1 METTPRPTTGA
12 GLTWQDQP
20 FDVDTAQFEL
30 AVDFAERDGSLT
42 AVINYNT
49 GLFDEATVRGL
60 GAHLATVVGEIAGPD
75 KPLADVRMLTP
86 EEEHTLTHGWND
98 TAQDIPEPLLPELFA
113 AQAARTPDAVALV
126 HGEERLTFAE
136 LDRAAGRLAHRLRE
150 RGAGPDTVVGICADR
165 GTDVVVALLG
175 ILRAGAAC
183 LPIDPGYPAD
193 RVRHMLADSGA
204 ATVLVQDHLADR
216 FADYE
221 GILLTPDRGS
231 EGDPQAPAVPRLT
244 ADHLAYVIYTSGST
258 GLPKGTLIRHGAF
271 RNLFA
276 HHRRRMFEPT
286 SRGRQMRMA
295 QTASISFDASC
306 VALLWLVGG
315 HQLHPVD
322 HETHIDLR
330 AFRDYLRDARIDV
343 IDEAPTYLRELIA
356 DGLLADETHVPSVIV
371 FGGEA
376 VDGQIWDTLRAHP
389 EVTAYNFYGPTE
401 CTCDSLTW
409 TARGSER
416 P

>member
-1 METTPRPTTGA
+1 
-12 GLTWQDQP
+12 
-20 FDVDTAQFEL
+20 
-30 AVDFAERDGSLT
+30 
-42 AVINYNT
+42 
-49 GLFDEATVRGL
+49 
-60 GAHLATVVGEIAGPD
+60 
-75 KPLADVRMLTP
+75 
-86 EEEHTLTHGWND
+86 
-98 TAQDIPEPLLPELFA
+98 
-113 AQAARTPDAVALV
+113 
-126 HGEERLTFAE
+126 
-136 LDRAAGRLAHRLRE
+136 
-150 RGAGPDTVVGICADR
+150 
-165 GTDVVVALLG
+165 
-175 ILRAGAAC
+175 
-183 LPIDPGYPAD
+183 
-193 RVRHMLADSGA
+193 
-204 ATVLVQDHLADR
+204 
-216 FADYE
+216 
-221 GILLTPDRGS
+221 
-231 EGDPQAPAVPRLT
+231 
-244 ADHLAYVIYTSGST
+244 
-258 GLPKGTLIRHGAF
+258 
-271 RNLFA
+271 
-276 HHRRRMFEPT
+276 
-286 SRGRQMRMA
+286 MRMA